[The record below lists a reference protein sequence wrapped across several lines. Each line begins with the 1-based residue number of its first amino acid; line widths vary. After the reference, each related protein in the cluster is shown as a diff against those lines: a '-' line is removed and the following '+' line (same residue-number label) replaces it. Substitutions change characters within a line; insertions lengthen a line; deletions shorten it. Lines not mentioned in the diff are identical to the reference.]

1 MDWHIYDG
9 TIGVRKLCVG
19 LLENNVYV
27 AACARTRSAVI
38 IDAADEPERVLA
50 AADGL
55 DVQAILTTHRHADHH
70 SAAEA
75 VGRALGIPFRIHAD
89 DVADGVPPVDTPI
102 ADGEL
107 IGFGDVKL
115 QAIHTPGHTPGST
128 CFFGHGLLFSGDTL
142 FPGGPGATNRPDDF
156 RAIMASL
163 HERLFILSDD
173 TVVLPGHG
181 PDTTIGAERP
191 HLSEWEQRGW

>member
-1 MDWHIYDG
+1 LNWHIYDG
-9 TIGVRKLCVG
+9 TLGVRKLCVG
-19 LLENNVYV
+19 PLENNVYIV
-27 AACARTRSAVI
+27 ACDRTHQAVI

-50 AADGL
+50 AAVGL

-70 SAAEA
+70 GA
-75 VGRALGIPFRIHAD
+75 VEEVRQTLGVPFRIHAD
-89 DVADGVPPVDTPI
+89 DAVEGVPPVETPI
-102 ADGEL
+102 ADGE
-107 IGFGDVKL
+107 IISFGNVSL

-142 FPGGPGATNRPDDF
+142 FPGGPGATNRSEDF
-156 RAIMASL
+156 TTIMRSL
-163 HERLFILSDD
+163 RERLFTLSDD

-191 HLSEWEQRGW
+191 HLPEWEQRGW